1 VVRTLD
7 TVPGMAR
14 TRRCAYCDAPLDG
27 ELGAAAR
34 YCSRSHRQRA
44 YEARQD
50 DIPRQLT
57 RRIRSLE
64 RQLASFERILEKV
77 ADTSPACAA
86 AVTDALREETLA
98 AFARGAAAARQRGPT
113 IPRT

>member
-1 VVRTLD
+1 
-7 TVPGMAR
+7 MAR
-14 TRRCAYCDAPLDG
+14 TRRCAYCNAALDG
-27 ELGAAAR
+27 QLGPAAR
-34 YCSRSHRQRA
+34 YCSQAHRQRA
-44 YEARQD
+44 YEARQA

-86 AVTDALREETLA
+86 AVNDALREETFA
-98 AFARGAAAARQRGPT
+98 AYARGAAAARQRNQSKPK
-113 IPRT
+113 P